1 MHALIYENTML
12 KNTNY
17 YLVCT
22 IHRLE
27 KEKLENLQNDLT
39 EISSTQEQIT
49 QTEELST
56 SSSSYE
62 FLPLTESLPIHSID
76 MENELEIQKGI
87 EASELA
93 DLKQEM
99 IDQRISLEMKIQ
111 ELEIQK
117 ENLEKNIER
126 EQREKIEIE
135 KKMQKENDHLHK
147 NNGQLQSELIK
158 ILKYKKTANMQE

>member
-1 MHALIYENTML
+1 MHALKYENTML

-27 KEKLENLQNDLT
+27 KEKLENIQKDST
-39 EISSTQEQIT
+39 EITSTQEQT
-49 QTEELST
+49 SQTEE
-56 SSSSYE
+56 
-62 FLPLTESLPIHSID
+62 FLPFTESLPIHSIE
-76 MENELEIQKGI
+76 MEKEVDSQLEI

-99 IDQRISLEMKIQ
+99 IDQRTSLELKIR
-111 ELEIQK
+111 ELEMEK
-117 ENLEKNIER
+117 ENLEKNMVR
-126 EQREKIEIE
+126 EQREKNEIE

-147 NNGQLQSELIK
+147 NNSQLQSELMK
-158 ILKYKKTANMQE
+158 ILKYKKTAPSQE

>member
-1 MHALIYENTML
+1 MLICENTML

-22 IHRLE
+22 IQRLE
-27 KEKLENLQNDLT
+27 KEKLENLKDDLS
-39 EISSTQEQIT
+39 EISSTQEQT
-49 QTEELST
+49 SQTEE
-56 SSSSYE
+56 
-62 FLPLTESLPIHSID
+62 FLPFTEALPIHSID
-76 MENELEIQKGI
+76 IQKGL

-111 ELEIQK
+111 ELEMQK

-126 EQREKIEIE
+126 EQLEKIEIE
-135 KKMQKENDHLHK
+135 NKMQKENDHLHK
-147 NNGQLQSELIK
+147 NNSQLQSELMK
-158 ILKYKKTANMQE
+158 ILKYKKTVHSQE

>member
-27 KEKLENLQNDLT
+27 KEKLENLKEDLI
-39 EISSTQEQIT
+39 EITSTQEQIT
-49 QTEELST
+49 QTEELSC
-56 SSSSYE
+56 E

-76 MENELEIQKGI
+76 MENELDIQKGV
-87 EASELA
+87 ESLELA

-117 ENLEKNIER
+117 ENLEMNIER
-126 EQREKIEIE
+126 EQREKNEIE

-147 NNGQLQSELIK
+147 NNSQLQSELIK

>member
-1 MHALIYENTML
+1 ML

-27 KEKLENLQNDLT
+27 KEKLQNLQEDLT
-39 EISSTQEQIT
+39 EITTLVSTNSE
-49 QTEELST
+49 
-56 SSSSYE
+56 E
-62 FLPLTESLPIHSID
+62 FLPFIESLPIDSLQ
-76 MENELEIQKGI
+76 MQKETNI
-87 EASELA
+87 ETSELA

-99 IDQRISLEMKIQ
+99 IDQRTSLEMKIQ
-111 ELEIQK
+111 ELEMQK

-135 KKMQKENDHLHK
+135 KKMQKENDHLHH
-147 NNGQLQSELIK
+147 NNSQLQSELMK
-158 ILKYKKTANMQE
+158 ILKYKKQGIIQE

>member
-27 KEKLENLQNDLT
+27 KEKLETLQNDLT

-49 QTEELST
+49 QTEEQSA
-56 SSSSYE
+56 SSSYE
-62 FLPLTESLPIHSID
+62 FLPFIESLP
-76 MENELEIQKGI
+76 NIQKGV
-87 EASELA
+87 EALELA

-99 IDQRISLEMKIQ
+99 IDQRTSLEMKIQ
-111 ELEIQK
+111 ELEMQK

-126 EQREKIEIE
+126 EQREKNEIE

-147 NNGQLQSELIK
+147 NNSQLQSELIK

>member
-1 MHALIYENTML
+1 ML

-39 EISSTQEQIT
+39 EITSTQEQT
-49 QTEELST
+49 SQTEE
-56 SSSSYE
+56 
-62 FLPLTESLPIHSID
+62 FLPFTESLPIDSLQ
-76 MENELEIQKGI
+76 MQREMQIQTDI

-99 IDQRISLEMKIQ
+99 IDQRTSLETKIQ
-111 ELEIQK
+111 ELEMQK
-117 ENLEKNIER
+117 ENLEMNIAR
-126 EQREKIEIE
+126 EQQEKIEIE

-147 NNGQLQSELIK
+147 NNSQLQSELIK

>member
-1 MHALIYENTML
+1 MLIYENTML
-12 KNTNY
+12 KHTNY

-27 KEKLENLQNDLT
+27 KEKLENLKEDLT
-39 EISSTQEQIT
+39 EISSTQEQT
-49 QTEELST
+49 SQTEE
-56 SSSSYE
+56 
-62 FLPLTESLPIHSID
+62 FLPFTEALPIYSID
-76 MENELEIQKGI
+76 MQNEAEIQKEL

-111 ELEIQK
+111 ELEMQK
-117 ENLEKNIER
+117 ENLEMNIER
-126 EQREKIEIE
+126 EQREKHDIE

-158 ILKYKKTANMQE
+158 ILKYNKTANMQE

>member
-49 QTEELST
+49 QTEE
-56 SSSSYE
+56 
-62 FLPLTESLPIHSID
+62 FLPFAEALPIHSID
-76 MENELEIQKGI
+76 MQNEAEIQKEL

-111 ELEIQK
+111 ELEMQK
-117 ENLEKNIER
+117 ENLEMNIEK
-126 EQREKIEIE
+126 EQREKYDIE

>member
-27 KEKLENLQNDLT
+27 KEKLENLKEDLT
-39 EISSTQEQIT
+39 EISSTQEQT
-49 QTEELST
+49 SQTEE
-56 SSSSYE
+56 
-62 FLPLTESLPIHSID
+62 FLPFTEALPIHSID
-76 MENELEIQKGI
+76 MQNEAEIQKEL

-111 ELEIQK
+111 ELEMEK
-117 ENLEKNIER
+117 ENLEMNIEK
-126 EQREKIEIE
+126 EQREKHDIE

-158 ILKYKKTANMQE
+158 ILKYKKTAHSSE

>member
-1 MHALIYENTML
+1 MNSLKYENTML

-27 KEKLENLQNDLT
+27 KEKLENLKDDIS
-39 EISSTQEQIT
+39 EITT
-49 QTEELST
+49 TDRST
-56 SSSSYE
+56 SPCE
-62 FLPLTESLPIHSID
+62 FLPFTESLPIHSID
-76 MENELEIQKGI
+76 MQKEVDSRLEI

-99 IDQRISLEMKIQ
+99 IDQRTSLELKIQ
-111 ELEIQK
+111 ELEMQK
-117 ENLEKNIER
+117 ENLEMNIER
-126 EQREKIEIE
+126 EQREKVEIE

-147 NNGQLQSELIK
+147 NNNQLQSELMK
-158 ILKYKKTANMQE
+158 ILKYKKAGTFQE